1 MDLHHAGSPISTFG
15 ARVGPY
21 DPTHGERTQQFF
33 KVCNLHACMP
43 MHLSD
48 AAMCSRSF
56 AVSLQCGNVATA
68 MLLPVLQDLARS
80 AAERLPAELIDSG
93 PASPHLLRVVE
104 AEKAKNEKWIPACC
118 HTPPDY
124 KPPAEADT
132 GPDWELG
139 EGQLG
144 AVKGRG
150 WLTHWL
156 TRRCFMQ
163 GCPGVGLTPPVS
175 RTMLTA
181 QTSRPPV
188 AKSPRQ
194 QAPPVAALVR
204 DCLGGYEQPA
214 SRGMHTTSAYTGLAA
229 LSPISARVATTSF
242 SDLHRPSLILCC
254 MLADVSSP
262 CPHVAPCR
270 AARE

>member
-1 MDLHHAGSPISTFG
+1 
-15 ARVGPY
+15 
-21 DPTHGERTQQFF
+21 
-33 KVCNLHACMP
+33 MP

-48 AAMCSRSF
+48 PAMCSRSF

-139 EGQLG
+139 EGQFRWAQAAAAAAAG
-144 AVKGRG
+144 GSSGRP
-150 WLTHWL
+150 
-156 TRRCFMQ
+156 CEPP
-163 GCPGVGLTPPVS
+163 PGVGVGAPSGAPALGATADGPGSVRQAGLGPPLGARSVGI
-175 RTMLTA
+175 LHTA
-181 QTSRPPV
+181 
-188 AKSPRQ
+188 
-194 QAPPVAALVR
+194 
-204 DCLGGYEQPA
+204 
-214 SRGMHTTSAYTGLAA
+214 
-229 LSPISARVATTSF
+229 SF
-242 SDLHRPSLILCC
+242 
-254 MLADVSSP
+254 
-262 CPHVAPCR
+262 R
-270 AARE
+270 AEW